1 MPAGRRCPQGRGGP
15 QKSLSLFLKW
25 YNIYSVIRTQIQ
37 LPDHLYYRLKR
48 LAEKEE
54 TSLAEIVRRAAQLLL
69 EIYPEQAVES
79 WQPPEPAD
87 PGRFRIPESDWRIAA
102 HDIEI
107 GEAKTGMD

>member
-1 MPAGRRCPQGRGGP
+1 MNTAAGSVSP
-15 QKSLSLFLKW
+15 QKSLSLFLKR

-87 PGRFRIPESDWRIAA
+87 PGGFRIPEPDWKIAA